1 MRSNGQKSPKSLI
14 VVAILLGIA
23 PLTSNAEAGGVKGR
37 IVGAEKLIPEVYA
50 EAAKP
55 DLHHYTWREPSPT
68 VKADFR
74 TLSASPSR
82 DICIAAISTGTAQK
96 HDPIAI
102 VLTGG
107 HTIPSTIVVSP
118 GTILSFLNHD
128 PFPHR
133 LFQVGAESF
142 KADELQSG
150 KNRDWTA
157 PTGGG
162 RFEFRDQLFSSVRF
176 TVVVDPGVV
185 DVVYPGRNGAFA
197 FGNLPPGDYYLRAY
211 FNGKPMGKQ
220 VSVVATKGSVEIKD
234 ALNVGEGVT
243 P

>member
-14 VVAILLGIA
+14 LLAVLLGLA
-23 PLTSNAEAGGVKGR
+23 PLTSTAQAGGVKGH
-37 IVGAEKLIPEVYA
+37 IVSAEKLIPEVYA

-74 TLSASPSR
+74 ALSASPSR
-82 DICIAAISTGTAQK
+82 DICIAAISPGVAQK

-133 LFQVGAESF
+133 LFQVGADTF
-142 KADELQSG
+142 KPDELQSG

-157 PTGGG
+157 PSGGG

-197 FGNLPPGDYYLRAY
+197 FGSLPPGDYYLRAY
-211 FNGKPMGKQ
+211 FNGKPVGKQ
-220 VSVVATKGSVEIKD
+220 ISVVATKGSIEVKE
-234 ALNVGEGVT
+234 ALNVGEGAT